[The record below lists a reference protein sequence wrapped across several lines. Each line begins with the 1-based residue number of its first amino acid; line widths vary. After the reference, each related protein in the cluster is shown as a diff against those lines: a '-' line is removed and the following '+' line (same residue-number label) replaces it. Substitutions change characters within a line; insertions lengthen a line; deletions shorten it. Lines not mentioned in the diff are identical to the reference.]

1 MGINKKTNKQKIE
14 FNYNNNE
21 KGIRIRKCF
30 TINKDIKELH
40 KIILKL

>member
-14 FNYNNNE
+14 FNYNE